1 MQSGVET
8 ITWPKPTLSDMQQS
22 IRGILRA
29 QHLIGHQMTAVAP
42 KPAQKP
48 AAKPGLHPR
57 NKSLA
62 GYDFAALTAIAPGL
76 AKYVVTTAGGTPSID
91 FANPAAVKALN
102 RALLAQLYGVRGWD
116 IPAGYLCPPIP
127 GRADYIHYAADLL
140 ASCNKKVIPSGPNVR
155 VLDIGVGA
163 NCVYPLI
170 GHAEYGWRFLGVDID
185 QAALD
190 NAQAILGKN
199 PALTATVEL
208 RHQPVWDNIFVG
220 LLRSGESFDLSLCNP
235 PFHNSPDDV
244 LAVSQRKWNNLG
256 KPGARKG
263 AAQPRLNFGGGGT
276 ELWCNGGERAFVKNM
291 IEQSAGIP
299 KRVLWF
305 TSLVSKAENLEHI
318 EAALKKAKVVESRII
333 PMAQGQKQSRFVAW
347 TFCAN
352 GEREKWRRERWS
364 AGTPTEPVAV
374 DPV

>member
-1 MQSGVET
+1 
-8 ITWPKPTLSDMQQS
+8 
-22 IRGILRA
+22 
-29 QHLIGHQMTAVAP
+29 MTAVAP

-76 AKYVVTTAGGTPSID
+76 VKYVVTTAAGTPSID

-127 GRADYIHYAADLL
+127 GRADYIHHVADLL
-140 ASCNKKVIPSGPNVR
+140 ASCNRKAIPTGPNVR

-170 GHAEYGWRFLGVDID
+170 GHAEYGWHFLGVDID

-190 NAQAILGKN
+190 NAQTILGKN
-199 PALTATVEL
+199 PALTASVEL

-276 ELWCNGGERAFVKNM
+276 ELWCNGGESAFVKNM
-291 IEQSAGIP
+291 IEQSTGIP

-305 TSLVSKAENLEHI
+305 TSLVSQADNLVHI
-318 EAALKKAKVVESRII
+318 EAALKKAKVVESRTI

-347 TFCAN
+347 TFCGN

-364 AGTPTEPVAV
+364 AGTETGPVAV